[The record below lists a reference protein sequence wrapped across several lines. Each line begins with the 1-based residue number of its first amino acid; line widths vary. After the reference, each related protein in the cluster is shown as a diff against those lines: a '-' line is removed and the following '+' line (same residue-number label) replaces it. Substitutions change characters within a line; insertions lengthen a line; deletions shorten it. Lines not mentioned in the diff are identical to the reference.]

1 MHMRSSLQRRPI
13 SRAVL
18 TDAQVQTASATF
30 RTLADPTRLRLVHA
44 LVEGAASVG
53 ALALACRVSPSAMSH
68 QLQRLRDQGLVTYT
82 REGTTLRYELLD
94 EHVASFCREALYHAD
109 HVVSGKRHR

>member
-1 MHMRSSLQRRPI
+1 MRASLQKRPAP
-13 SRAVL
+13 RALL
-18 TDAQVQTASATF
+18 TEAHVQIASGTF

-44 LVEGAASVG
+44 LLGGAQSVG
-53 ALALACRVSPSAMSH
+53 ALALMCRVSPSAMSH
-68 QLQRLRDQGLVTYT
+68 QLQRLRDQGLVTYK

-109 HVVSGKRHR
+109 HV